1 MGAGRGCTR
10 PALCRVQMH
19 SFFNRSIALVKT
31 NGRTLSDSWA
41 SRCVAAGPALDASA
55 RHAWLALPAAL
66 TASLAVGPAS
76 ALSSSGCSSGRRSD
90 VPSREA
96 ARDTVLTALDELP
109 DQRLDA
115 CGKRTAASWLDDLPR
130 ATDARRSRLLP
141 TCAEGQRPARA
152 VCCSCEASARCFRTL
167 P

>member
-1 MGAGRGCTR
+1 M
-10 PALCRVQMH
+10 
-19 SFFNRSIALVKT
+19 
-31 NGRTLSDSWA
+31 
-41 SRCVAAGPALDASA
+41 AAGPALDASA

-115 CGKRTAASWLDDLPR
+115 CGKRTVASWLDDLPR
-130 ATDARRSRLLP
+130 ATDAR
-141 TCAEGQRPARA
+141 
-152 VCCSCEASARCFRTL
+152 
-167 P
+167 